1 MPHSNG
7 RLIAPLPITVLVEK
21 LVRNALAYSVL
32 MLVTKK
38 SFITL
43 TQKLVF
49 LFRQFFQQNQFR
61 QDFEMLKLQRENA
74 NLNII
79 NMIFK
84 KICQL
89 FSPIQSAEPT

>member
-7 RLIAPLPITVLVEK
+7 RLIAPLPITLLVKK
-21 LVRNALAYSVL
+21 LVRNALAYSAL
-32 MLVTKK
+32 TKK
-38 SFITL
+38 SLFTTL